1 MHSPQ
6 PFSSLLS
13 EQSSVRSHTLKRGT
27 QCPLSHLN
35 CPGGHVGGGVWH
47 TASVLTGELLLL
59 TRLVG
64 AALLV
69 TAVTAVIP
77 PVTPATKHISHSV
90 CFPVHQVV
98 LLSSPKMYTV
108 VAASTK
114 Q

>member
-1 MHSPQ
+1 M
-6 PFSSLLS
+6 
-13 EQSSVRSHTLKRGT
+13 SVVTPELPRGARGRWRAAQVVKLIGLVPAVVVPIT
-27 QCPLSHLN
+27 YEVA
-35 CPGGHVGGGVWH
+35 GH
-47 TASVLTGELLLL
+47 TASVLTDELVLL

-69 TAVTAVIP
+69 TAVPTVIP

-98 LLSSPKMYTV
+98 LLSSPKIHTV
-108 VAASTK
+108 VSASTK